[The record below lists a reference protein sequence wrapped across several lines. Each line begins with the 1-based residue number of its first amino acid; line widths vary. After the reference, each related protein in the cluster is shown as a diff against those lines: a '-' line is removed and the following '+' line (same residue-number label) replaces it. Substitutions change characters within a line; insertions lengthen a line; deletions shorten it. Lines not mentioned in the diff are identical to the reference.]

1 MDSPLDPKQPLQP
14 EQVQQMIDRRVAELV
29 QYEQEHPCTP
39 TQPSASRSWWSRLW
53 HLLTGNAQQ
62 Q

>member
-14 EQVQQMIDRRVAELV
+14 EQVQQIIDRRVAELV
-29 QYEQEHPCTP
+29 QYEQEHPCT
-39 TQPSASRSWWSRLW
+39 SASRSWWSRLW